1 MLDQNILFSLVLGVI
16 NVISFYFIR
25 NDTDENSEKKNQEL
39 LILFGITF
47 LSSFI
52 LKLVIS
58 NNSFSDVSE
67 KTLSYNTRAPF

>member
-1 MLDQNILFSLVLGVI
+1 MLDQNLLFSLILSVI

-25 NDTDENSEKKNQEL
+25 NDNDIDNEKKNQEL

-52 LKLVIS
+52 LRLIFS
-58 NNSFSDVSE
+58 NNKFSEVSE
-67 KTLSYNTRAPF
+67 KVLTHNTRAPF

>member
-25 NDTDENSEKKNQEL
+25 NDTDENNEKKNQEL
-39 LILFGITF
+39 LMLFGITF

-52 LKLVIS
+52 LRLVIS
-58 NNSFSDVSE
+58 NNSFSDISE